1 MYASPIFAHSN
12 PILKQEAGEGSS
24 GPQDL
29 QAAIS
34 APRSPTPKPKQATPR
49 FTKRAKTMEI
59 HHVMTGVIITD
70 N

>member
-49 FTKRAKTMEI
+49 FTKRAKT
-59 HHVMTGVIITD
+59 HGNTSCYDWCHYHG
-70 N
+70 